1 MRKPYRLIAS
11 LSLIGLLTLVGWTVI
26 AAEPSFEQTARYILE
41 IVRAF
46 RTAYVL
52 QVVEHTRAGGTMPH
66 EEWKK
71 DAHFLPLPAQFV
83 KAAAEQVDSFEIG
96 LIGLSP
102 LNPANRPKTAAE
114 TDALIQL
121 EKDRQR
127 RFVSFVDGD
136 QFKAVSADLALVQSC
151 VDCHNQHPRAAR
163 KNFQRW
169 DVMGGLVVRLKRDA
183 EPEGFSLPAEP
194 SKRPPG
200 MFERL
205 TPPPTTAPPWVR

>member
-1 MRKPYRLIAS
+1 MRTRQVVTTLSLAS
-11 LSLIGLLTLVGWTVI
+11 LLTMLGWTVTT
-26 AAEPSFEQTARYILE
+26 AEPSFEQTARYILE
-41 IVRAF
+41 VVKAF

-52 QVVEHTRAGGTMPH
+52 QVVEHTRGGGTSPQ
-66 EEWKK
+66 EDWQK

-83 KAAAEQVDSFEIG
+83 KAAAEQVESFDIG
-96 LIGLSP
+96 LIGLIP

-127 RFVSFVDGD
+127 RFVSFMDGD

-169 DVMGGLVVRLKRDA
+169 DVMGALVVRFKRDLDT
-183 EPEGFSLPAEP
+183 EGFSLPAEP
-194 SKRPPG
+194 QKRPPG
-200 MFERL
+200 TLERL
-205 TPPPTTAPPWVR
+205 TPPPTTAPPWIR